1 MVLVGGETAVS
12 GSSRSHI
19 LPSESRSA
27 QKESDSSKKEKEPSD
42 SRSEHSS
49 SEETNNNRCLNDV
62 WVYDLYLRVWQEIK
76 PQIKVQSVFNNKKM
90 RKTFEPRM
98 AHSATIIHDN
108 YLVCF
113 GGYSTQKSSYLNS
126 NFAVL
131 SLSGCTDYILS
142 KNLTYKETLAL
153 KDSQIEPMMK
163 SSTILKDPELSMQKS
178 LSDISK
184 CEKAKPGRK
193 RKIE

>member
-1 MVLVGGETAVS
+1 
-12 GSSRSHI
+12 
-19 LPSESRSA
+19 
-27 QKESDSSKKEKEPSD
+27 
-42 SRSEHSS
+42 
-49 SEETNNNRCLNDV
+49 
-62 WVYDLYLRVWQEIK
+62 
-76 PQIKVQSVFNNKKM
+76 M